1 MKFLSN
7 INKIKDFLNFDE
19 FRKIRIT
26 LKSMLSNQLKLDYG
40 SGYFYQSLSNLNIS
54 GLRDSAS
61 RIKNYNLEKL
71 TINKSIL
78 DIGSNTGFI
87 LFEMKNNFKKA
98 TGIEYNTSLV
108 NISNYVKN
116 IYKIH
121 NINFINDNFV
131 NYNFNGEKYD
141 LVLSLANHHTYDE
154 GIKDT
159 NNFFSKIN
167 DLLNINGY
175 LILESHHPK
184 IETSEDFNKYLNL
197 LKNSFN
203 FIEISK
209 KKILSKNFY
218 DNGRLLVVLK
228 KLENN

>member
-26 LKSMLSNQLKLDYG
+26 LKSMLSNQSKLDYG

-116 IYKIH
+116 ILKIS
-121 NINFINDNFV
+121 NINFINNNFV
-131 NYNFNGEKYD
+131 NYNFKDEKYD
-141 LVLSLANHHTYDE
+141 LILSLANHHTYDE

-159 NNFFSKIN
+159 DNFFSKISN
-167 DLLNINGY
+167 LLNINGY

-197 LKNSFN
+197 LKNNFN

-228 KLENN
+228 KLKNN

>member
-1 MKFLSN
+1 
-7 INKIKDFLNFDE
+7 
-19 FRKIRIT
+19 
-26 LKSMLSNQLKLDYG
+26 
-40 SGYFYQSLSNLNIS
+40 
-54 GLRDSAS
+54 
-61 RIKNYNLEKL
+61 
-71 TINKSIL
+71 
-78 DIGSNTGFI
+78 
-87 LFEMKNNFKKA
+87 MKNNFKKA